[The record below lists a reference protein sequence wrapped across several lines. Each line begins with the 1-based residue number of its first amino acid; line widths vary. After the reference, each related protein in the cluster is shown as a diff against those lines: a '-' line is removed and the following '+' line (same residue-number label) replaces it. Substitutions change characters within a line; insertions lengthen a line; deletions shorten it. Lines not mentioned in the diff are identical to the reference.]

1 MEIRVRTV
9 ALCSMGA
16 MAFLAGAYVHQDAVL
31 PVVDAFGVS
40 AGAGLAGAVFGWS
53 LIGALESARGGT
65 AQRMPVPKPRQQA
78 TAVAHP

>member
-1 MEIRVRTV
+1 VEIRVRTV

-16 MAFLAGAYVHQDAVL
+16 MAFLAGAYVYQDVVL
-31 PVVDAFGVS
+31 PVADAFGVS

-53 LIGALESARGGT
+53 LIGELGSARRGT
-65 AQRMPVPKPRQQA
+65 AQRMPVPRPRQHT